1 MALFNQY
8 EFPSKSVALG
18 IQESVSS
25 RLPSPW
31 LDPASTELPDNITQ
45 IFKFCELLWNSN
57 GTYAM
62 AMKRVAAYF
71 ITKVKVSD
79 VEGEDSEKW
88 YEFLNDDLGINKVLL
103 NEGENFLC
111 YGNTL
116 SSPRVAVNRVLSCPK
131 CGQAAPLPAWQNL
144 KFRDGDIMSVCR
156 KCSYAGIMN
165 RHDFRATDRSAV
177 SVHLWNIHHIRI
189 KHNPLTNRSIYHYVM
204 PPNLA
209 ALLRQGDP
217 DYLADTPW
225 EFIESALKRKPLRF
239 FSDQIFHL
247 REPAICGV
255 ETQGNGLPRGLSN
268 FRQAYL
274 TQALNRLNM
283 VMAMEY
289 SMPFRALTPQSGGG
303 NMDPTMSL
311 DLQDVASRLSALL
324 ADWKRDPAAFHVF
337 PTPINY
343 TSWGGEGLQMASHEI
358 QQEAMSQL
366 LNGLG
371 VPVDF
376 FQGSFKSERTF
387 VPVLRLM
394 ERSWE
399 DLVAGYNAFLGWLAE
414 VMSGIM
420 RWKKPKLVLEPTTT
434 ANDIELRNIL
444 LDLWLKG
451 AISSRRALS
460 TIGIDNPT
468 EEKRNILREQLD
480 EQEDA
485 DLAKLRQQKTTDN
498 MQYMAQQQP
507 IQGGGAQYAG
517 PNDLAGGGA
526 GGQEMLPSQGAGQG
540 AMRNTP
546 TRPDDIIE
554 QAQQIAQQ
562 LISQPENERHA
573 PLKQLRDQSPLL
585 HAAVM
590 SALEKMRQQIA
601 SDATNQVASQ
611 SGQQGAQQ

>member
-8 EFPSKSVALG
+8 EFPSNSLSAG
-18 IQESVSS
+18 IQESVSA

-45 IFKFCELLWNSN
+45 IFKFCELLWYSN
-57 GTYAM
+57 GVYAM
-62 AMKRVAAYF
+62 AMKRIAAYF
-71 ITKVKVSD
+71 ITKVKIED
-79 VEGEDSEKW
+79 VEGEDKEKW
-88 YEFLNDDLGINKVLL
+88 HEFLVDDLGINKVLL
-103 NEGENFLC
+103 NHGENFLC

-131 CGQAAPLPAWQNL
+131 CGQAAPLSAWPTL
-144 KFRDGDIMSVCR
+144 KFKDGDLMSVCK
-156 KCSYAGIMN
+156 KCDFAGVMN
-165 RHDFRATDRSAV
+165 RHDFRASDRDSV

-247 REPAICGV
+247 REPAMSGV
-255 ETQGNGLPRGLSN
+255 ETQGNGLPRGLGN

-274 TQALNRLNM
+274 TQALKRLNM

-289 SMPFRALTPQSGGG
+289 SMPFRSLTPQPGAG

-311 DLQDVASRLSALL
+311 DLEDISSRLRALL
-324 ADWKRDPAAFHVF
+324 SDWKRDPAAMHVF

-343 TSWGGEGLQMASHEI
+343 SSWGGEGLQMASHEI
-358 QQEAMSQL
+358 QEEAMGQL

-387 VPVLRLM
+387 VPTLRLM

-414 VMSGIM
+414 SMSGVL
-420 RWKKPKLVLEPTTT
+420 RWKKPKLTLEPTTT
-434 ANDIELRNIL
+434 ANDIELRQIL
-444 LDLWLKG
+444 LDLWLQG
-451 AISSRRALS
+451 AISSRRALA

-468 EEKRNILREQLD
+468 EEKRDILREQID

-485 DLAKLRQQKTTDN
+485 DLAKLKQQKSTDN
-498 MQYMAQQQP
+498 MMFISQDQQQQV
-507 IQGGGAQYAG
+507 QGGGAQFAG
-517 PNDLAGGGA
+517 ADPSA
-526 GGQEMLPSQGAGQG
+526 GGQQQMLPSQGAGQG
-540 AMRNTP
+540 AMQNAP
-546 TRPDDIIE
+546 VRPDDIIT

-562 LISQPENERHA
+562 LISVPENERHA
-573 PLKQLRDQSPLL
+573 PLRDLRSNSPLL
-585 HAAVM
+585 HAAVTAEM
-590 SALEKMRQQIA
+590 EKMRQQIA
-601 SDATNQVASQ
+601 ADANNQVASQ
-611 SGQQGAQQ
+611 GAQQGAQ